1 MFGANKTKIIT
12 DENKIDEVLTRG
24 VEEVIVKEHLKE
36 RFCSGEKLR
45 IKLGI
50 DPTASDL
57 HLGHAVP
64 LRKLKQFQDLGH
76 QIIFLIGDFT
86 AKIGDP
92 SGRDDARKV
101 LSEKEVEENMK
112 NYQKQAGKIL
122 DMKKVEI
129 RYNSEWYKNLGYN
142 FLFELTSKFT
152 IARILERDDFKK
164 RIKDDIDISM
174 LEILYPLLQG
184 YDSVAL
190 DADVEI
196 GGTDQKFNLL
206 MGRKVQRRYGKPE
219 QDILTVPL
227 LEGLDGVNK
236 MSKSLNNYIGI
247 NEDSDN
253 MFGKTMS
260 ISDSLVR
267 KYFRLL
273 TDLQEDEID
282 GMRKK
287 VGMDFN
293 PKNIKIKLA
302 KEIVK
307 MYHGEKEAKKAQE
320 NFERTFSKREF
331 PEDAK
336 VLKVLKTDKLID
348 VLVDNKIVESKS
360 EFRRLIL
367 AGAVSDFPN
376 KKISD
381 SNEAVGG
388 SERKIKV
395 GKRVFVVLRLK

>member
-1 MFGANKTKIIT
+1 METSTK
-12 DENKIDEVLTRG
+12 DKQKIKELLERGVDEVI
-24 VEEVIVKEHLKE
+24 EKKHLE
-36 RFCSGEKLR
+36 GRLYSGEKLR
-45 IKLGI
+45 IKFGI
-50 DPTASDL
+50 DPTAGDL
-57 HLGHAVP
+57 HLGHSVP
-64 LRKLKQFQDLGH
+64 LKKLKQFQDAGH
-76 QIIFLIGDFT
+76 KVVFLIGDFT
-86 AKIGDP
+86 AMIGDP
-92 SGRDDARKV
+92 SGRSETRKM
-101 LSEKEVEENMK
+101 LTKKEIRENMK
-112 NYQKQAGKIL
+112 NYQKQAGIIL

-129 RYNSEWYKNLGYN
+129 RYNSEWHNKLGAE
-142 FLFELTSKFT
+142 FIFEITSKFT
-152 IARILERDDFKK
+152 VARILERDDFKK

-388 SERKIKV
+388 SERKLKV